1 MRNQKVNNAMQRNMI
16 LLLLVSLFTTSLLV
30 AHGNE
35 KHVMGTV
42 TAIGADS
49 ISVETTAQQVQTVQV
64 TGQTKF
70 IRSGNPSS
78 INELKVG
85 DRVVI
90 HAKSSGD
97 KLEATE
103 VKSGTQPKGSTAKK

>member
-1 MRNQKVNNAMQRNMI
+1 MLSQKVSNAIQRTAI
-16 LLLLVSLFTTSLLV
+16 VALFVSLLSTSLLF

-42 TAIGADS
+42 TAIAANS
-49 ISVETTAQQVQTVQV
+49 ISVETTAHEIQMVQITS
-64 TGQTKF
+64 QTKF

-78 INELKVG
+78 ASELKVG

-90 HAKSSGD
+90 HAKSEGD
-97 KLEATE
+97 KLNATE
-103 VKSGTQPKGSTAKK
+103 VKSGTQPKSGMSKK